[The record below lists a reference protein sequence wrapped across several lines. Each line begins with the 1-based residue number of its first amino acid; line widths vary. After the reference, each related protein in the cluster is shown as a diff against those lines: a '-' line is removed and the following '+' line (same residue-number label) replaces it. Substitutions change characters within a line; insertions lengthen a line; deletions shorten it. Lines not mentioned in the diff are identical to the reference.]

1 MDITTAVVTIA
12 VCLFG
17 SGGIVIWVLNRHAQK
32 DGMRQDITDI
42 KDCLHELKE
51 GLLLALQN
59 DKIIFEALRKN
70 SINGES
76 EKQDKRMDEYFLK
89 SSSRNWSTK

>member
-17 SGGIVIWVLNRHAQK
+17 SGGLVIWILNRHVQK
-32 DGMRQDITDI
+32 DGMRKDISEV
-42 KDCLHELKE
+42 KECLGEVKE

-59 DKIIFEALRKN
+59 DKIIFDALRKN